1 MYCTNVGT
9 QRWYAQIQVNIFM
22 AYEVT
27 QKVKSTD
34 NPTDHELFKKFS
46 FGLERV
52 LASMRAATRRARSA
66 ATSSHPPKTPAKSR
80 GRIRGKSRLGN
91 EGEG

>member
-1 MYCTNVGT
+1 MYCT
-9 QRWYAQIQVNIFM
+9 QRWYDQIQVPTLVNIFM

-46 FGLERV
+46 IGLERV
-52 LASMRAATRRARSA
+52 LASRRAATRRARSA
-66 ATSSHPPKTPAKSR
+66 ATSSHPPETPAKGR
-80 GRIRGKSRLGN
+80 GGIRGKSRLGN